1 MKRTSASARL
11 GLAALLTVLYV
22 DSSHALGPRYEEAA
36 VEQGGVIVGVV
47 KFDGQIPKPKTLKV
61 KTDDKICHK
70 EPILSEEL
78 VVSEDGKVQWA
89 VASIKKI
96 RQGKAFPIEDPD
108 NPVSFDQRGC
118 RFAPHVVV
126 VPRGRPLRIL
136 NSDGILHNV
145 HLLTKKN
152 QFFNK
157 AMPGQVKHLDVSFK
171 RAERI
176 PVKCDVH
183 AWMKGWIIVAEHP
196 YYAVTGS
203 DGSFRLEDVPAG
215 THKVEIWHETLGK
228 QVKEVIVKA
237 GEEARVEFVLK
248 KK

>member
-1 MKRTSASARL
+1 MKQKNAWMRV
-11 GLAALLTVLYV
+11 GLVAFLTLLLMNSTP
-22 DSSHALGPRYEEAA
+22 ALGQRYKGAP

-47 KFDGQIPKPKTLKV
+47 KFDGKAPKAKTLKV
-61 KTDDKICHK
+61 KTDDKICHE
-70 EPILSEEL
+70 EPILSEKL

-96 RQGKAFPIEDPD
+96 RQGKAFPEADPD
-108 NPVSFDQRGC
+108 KPVALDQKGC
-118 RFAPHVVV
+118 RFVPHVVV
-126 VPRGRPLRIL
+126 IPQKQKLRIL
-136 NSDGILHNV
+136 NSDGVLHNV

-183 AWMKGWIIVAEHP
+183 AWMRAYIIVAEHP

-203 DGSFRLEDVPAG
+203 DGSFRLEDVPPG
-215 THKVEIWHETLGK
+215 THKIEIWHETLGK
-228 QVKEVIVKA
+228 QVKEVTVKA
-237 GEEARVEFVLK
+237 GEEASVEFVLEK
-248 KK
+248 K